1 MSALGFAPAETER
14 FVRRG
19 FWITDDKRIA
29 ANIVAKDQCKS
40 VYPLKEKPTSAGPMP
55 GTSLPPPP

>member
-1 MSALGFAPAETER
+1 LGYLIVAAVAL

-29 ANIVAKDQCKS
+29 ANIVAQENQCRS
-40 VYPLKEKPTSAGPMP
+40 AYVPKEKPTSARPMP